1 MAQAPDPAPPRRRIF
16 RLQPVLAP
24 PQDHRVEFWTA
35 AMLSAP
41 ARPPRVATVGSGSRT
56 ERYFLPEVASEFFLA
71 LALLLLS
78 QFLSLS
84 PLSCV
89 LRALF
94 SFAFFSSLI
103 SAWASGSQIFSISL
117 KRQSVR
123 AFRWA
128 LALGLPPLS
137 HRISP
142 SYLSRKFSGLGWV
155 IFLLWQRCRSFL
167 STHLLLA
174 SPSESEATI
183 PRVSRKHHVSPS
195 TCLLPL
201 WLSQSGSATFLA
213 PEMKRI
219 LFRVVPSQ
227 NRRAGFFHYH

>member
-41 ARPPRVATVGSGSRT
+41 ARPPHVATVGSGSRT

-71 LALLLLS
+71 LAFLLLS
-78 QFLSLS
+78 QFLSPS

-123 AFRWA
+123 AFGWA

-137 HRISP
+137 HRIFSPNLPYEDAPIRLLMARRRFRSP
-142 SYLSRKFSGLGWV
+142 SCPSRKFSRLGWV
-155 IFLLWQRCRSFL
+155 ILLLWQRCRSFL
-167 STHLLLA
+167 ATPLLLA
-174 SPSESEATI
+174 SPSESEAMI
-183 PRVSRKHHVSPS
+183 PLVSRKHLVSSS

-201 WLSQSGSATFLA
+201 
-213 PEMKRI
+213 
-219 LFRVVPSQ
+219 
-227 NRRAGFFHYH
+227 